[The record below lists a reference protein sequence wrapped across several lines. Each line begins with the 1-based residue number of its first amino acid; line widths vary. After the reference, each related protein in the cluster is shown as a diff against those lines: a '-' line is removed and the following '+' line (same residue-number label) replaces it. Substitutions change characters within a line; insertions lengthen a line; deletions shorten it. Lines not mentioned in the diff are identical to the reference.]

1 MNQIAFIIGDLSLY
15 WTSLLLCLSAAAGIC
30 CLAAVYPRQ
39 AEERMCFALFVPF
52 ALVLSLALGRLIHW
66 YCLPNQYADLLTA
79 LTQLS
84 QGSYA
89 LMGAVA
95 ACLLTAGILRLT
107 GVCTNLPRF
116 LDCLSVAACGAIAL
130 GRLSFFYST
139 QDRGGIVSVTSLP
152 LAYPVVNAVS
162 GTLEYRFATFLFQ
175 ASALGILFFIL
186 LFLLLRKKN
195 PDGDVAL
202 VFALVYCA
210 LAVVLDSTR
219 YDSLYFRSNGFVS
232 VVQILSCVT
241 LLGIVV
247 FYSVV
252 GIRRSGFKRRYILL
266 WIQELLMFGGGGLME
281 YYVQRHGR
289 EAVFAYT
296 IMSVCLADIVL
307 LTLALRHLA
316 KKQ

>member
-1 MNQIAFIIGDLSLY
+1 MNQIAFIIGDSSLY
-15 WTSLLLCLSAAAGIC
+15 WTSLLLSLSAAAGIC
-30 CLAAVYPRQ
+30 CLAALYPRQ
-39 AEERMCFALFVPF
+39 ADERVCLALFVPF
-52 ALVLSLALGRLIHW
+52 ALVLSLVLGRLIHW
-66 YCLPNQYADLLTA
+66 YCLPNQYADLFTA
-79 LTQLS
+79 MTKLS
-84 QGSYA
+84 QGGYA

-95 ACLLTAGILRLT
+95 ACLITAGILRAT
-107 GVCTNLPRF
+107 GLCANLPRF
-116 LDCLSVAACGAIAL
+116 LDCLSVAACGAVAL
-130 GRLSFFYST
+130 GRLSFFYSA
-139 QDRGGIVSVTSLP
+139 QDRGSIVSVTSLP
-152 LAYPVVNAVS
+152 FAYPVVNAVS
-162 GTLEYRFATFLFQ
+162 GLPEYRFATFLIQ
-175 ASALGILFFIL
+175 AMALGL
-186 LFLLLRKKN
+186 LFAALLWMLLRKKN

-241 LLGIVV
+241 LVAIVV

-252 GIRRSGFKRRYILL
+252 GIRRNGFDRRYVFL
-266 WIQELLMFGGGGLME
+266 WVQELLMFGGGGLME

-296 IMSVCLADIVL
+296 IMSACLADIVL

-316 KKQ
+316 KEQ